1 MMKIKIG
8 TRKSHLA
15 LTQTNLVA
23 NEIKK
28 HCPSVDFE
36 IVEITT
42 KGDKILDK
50 PLLAFGGKGVFV
62 TEFEDAI
69 LNGKIDI
76 AVHSGKDLPTTL
88 STGLTILATPMRADC
103 RDVLIAPANE
113 PFDPNKFST
122 VGTGSLRRGQ
132 QLEAMYPNIKCVPLR
147 GNVPTRLKKLLEKEF
162 DAIVL
167 AAAGLDRLG
176 ITPDNGYNF
185 QHLNPST
192 FIPAAAQGIIAV
204 EGKSDSPIAKI
215 VEKINHTPTNI
226 CFNCE
231 REVLS
236 LLGAD
241 CHQSVG
247 VYSYIDHGNITISAF
262 IGNSGIKTITMPL
275 ADAKKAA
282 TQLAGELL

>member
-1 MMKIKIG
+1 MKIKIG

-15 LTQTNLVA
+15 LTQTQLVVS
-23 NEIKK
+23 EIKK
-28 HCPSVDFE
+28 HCPSVEFE

-42 KGDKILDK
+42 QGDKILDK

-62 TEFEDAI
+62 TEFEEAI

-88 STGLTILATPMRADC
+88 STGLAILATPMRADC
-103 RDVLIAPANE
+103 RDVLITRE
-113 PFDPNKFST
+113 KQPFNPNKLST
-122 VGTGSLRRGQ
+122 VGTGSLRRSQ
-132 QLEAMYPNIKCVPLR
+132 QLETMYPNVKCVPLR
-147 GNVPTRLKKLLEKEF
+147 GNVPTRLKKLTANEF

-176 ITPDNGYNF
+176 ITPNNGYIF
-185 QHLNPST
+185 QNLNPVT
-192 FIPAAAQGIIAV
+192 FVPAAAQGIIAV
-204 EGKSDSPIAKI
+204 EGKPNTEISAI
-215 VEKINHTPTNI
+215 VEKINHAPTNI
-226 CFNCE
+226 SFNCE

-247 VYSYIDHGNITISAF
+247 VYSYIENEMFTISGF
-262 IGNSGIKTITMPL
+262 IGNSGVKTVTMPL
-275 ADAKKAA
+275 SQAKNAA

>member
-1 MMKIKIG
+1 MKIKIG

-15 LTQTNLVA
+15 LTQTQLVVS
-23 NEIKK
+23 EIKK
-28 HCPSVDFE
+28 YSPSVEFE

-42 KGDKILDK
+42 QGDKILDK

-62 TEFEDAI
+62 TEFEEAI

-88 STGLTILATPMRADC
+88 STGLSILATPMRADC
-103 RDVLIAPANE
+103 RDVLITSENQ
-113 PFDPNKFST
+113 PFNPNKLST
-122 VGTGSLRRGQ
+122 VGTGSLRRSQ
-132 QLEAMYPNIKCVPLR
+132 QLEEMYPNVKCVPLR
-147 GNVPTRLKKLLEKEF
+147 GNVPTRLKKLTDNEF

-176 ITPDNGYNF
+176 ITPNNGYIF

-192 FIPAAAQGIIAV
+192 FVPAAAQGIIAV
-204 EGKSDSPIAKI
+204 EGKPNSEVSAI
-215 VEKINHTPTNI
+215 VEKINHAPTNI
-226 CFNCE
+226 SFNCE

-247 VYSYIDHGNITISAF
+247 VYSYIENETFTISGF
-262 IGNSGIKTITMPL
+262 IGISGVKTVTMPL
-275 ADAKKAA
+275 SQAKNAA
-282 TQLAGELL
+282 TKLAGELL

>member
-1 MMKIKIG
+1 MKIKIG

-15 LTQTNLVA
+15 LTQTQLVIR
-23 NEIKK
+23 EIKK
-28 HCPSVDFE
+28 RCPSVEFE

-42 KGDKILDK
+42 QGDKILDK

-62 TEFEDAI
+62 TEFEESI

-103 RDVLIAPANE
+103 RDVLITRENE
-113 PFDPNKFST
+113 PFNPNKLST
-122 VGTGSLRRGQ
+122 VGTGSLRRSQ
-132 QLEAMYPNIKCVPLR
+132 QLEGMYPNVKCVPLR
-147 GNVPTRLKKLLEKEF
+147 GNVPTRLKKLTHNEF

-176 ITPDNGYNF
+176 ITQDNGYIF

-192 FIPAAAQGIIAV
+192 FVPAAAQGIIAV
-204 EGKSDSPIAKI
+204 EGKPNTEISAI

-226 CFNCE
+226 SFTWE

-247 VYSYIDHGNITISAF
+247 VYSYIENESFTISGF
-262 IGNSGIKTITMPL
+262 IGNSGIKTVTMPL
-275 ADAKKAA
+275 SQGKNAAK
-282 TQLAGELL
+282 QLAGELL